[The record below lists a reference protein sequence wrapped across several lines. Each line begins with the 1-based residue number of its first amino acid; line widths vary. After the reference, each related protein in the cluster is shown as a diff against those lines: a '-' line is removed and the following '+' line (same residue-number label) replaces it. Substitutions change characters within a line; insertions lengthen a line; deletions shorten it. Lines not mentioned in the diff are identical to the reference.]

1 MHARITRRP
10 RRLRAGLAQLA
21 FMLAGLGAGLV
32 VPRIGWGPRVS
43 SGPVTDALLSIGIG
57 LLGAVALIFSL
68 LFLVVQW
75 VTTTFTPRLMLF
87 RDDPLVWRTFG
98 FALGLVVFCITA
110 ALAIGRKIEVTAFV
124 PVLAMVLLLVL
135 IAQLRT
141 LQLRAF
147 AAIQLAPALGS
158 IADRGR
164 TVLDTMYAEHSSAAP
179 ELPPALTTVVWR
191 HPPAVLQRV
200 ETAALIDAATAAN
213 VTIVVHES
221 PGATLHHGDRVAT
234 VHGGEL
240 SAETVLRGL
249 AVGDERTFD
258 QDPLLAVRLLADIG
272 LRALSA
278 AVNDPATTVQALDQL
293 EDLLGWAAA
302 ARLESLHHADGDGVE
317 RLVVHLPG
325 WEEFLRTGVDDIAF
339 AARSPMVV
347 AGLRGALLRI
357 RDRATPERAAGLD
370 RRLAR
375 LDGKVAELC
384 LDPGDAEPVRGLVE
398 GELD

>member
-1 MHARITRRP
+1 
-10 RRLRAGLAQLA
+10 
-21 FMLAGLGAGLV
+21 MLAGLGAGLLA
-32 VPRIGWGPRVS
+32 PRINRGPRVA
-43 SGPVTDALLSIGIG
+43 SGPVTDALLSIGLG

-110 ALAIGRKIEVTAFV
+110 ALTIGRLTDVSVFL

-135 IAQLRT
+135 IVELRT

-164 TVLDTMYAEHSSAAP
+164 TVLDTMYAEQDHVS
-179 ELPPALTTVVWR
+179 PALPTAQTTVVWQ

-200 ETAALIDAATAAN
+200 EMTTLIDAAAAAN

-221 PGATLHHGDRVAT
+221 PGATLHRGSLVAE

-240 SAETVLRGL
+240 PEATVLQGL
-249 AVGDERTFD
+249 VVGDERTFD
-258 QDPLLAVRLLADIG
+258 QDPLLAVRLLADIA

-278 AVNDPATTVQALDQL
+278 AVNDPATSVQALDQL

-302 ARLESLHHADGDGVE
+302 APLEPLRRTDGDGVE
-317 RLVVHLPG
+317 RLVVHLPE
-325 WEEFLRTGVDDIAF
+325 WEEFLRTGVDDLTF
-339 AARSPMVV
+339 AARSPMVIV
-347 AGLRGALLRI
+347 GLRDALR
-357 RDRATPERAAGLD
+357 RVRERATPERAALLD
-370 RRLAR
+370 SRLAR
-375 LDGKVAELC
+375 LDDAVAEL
-384 LDPGDAEPVRGLVE
+384 
-398 GELD
+398 

>member
-1 MHARITRRP
+1 M
-10 RRLRAGLAQLA
+10 
-21 FMLAGLGAGLV
+21 FAGLGAGLV
-32 VPRIGWGPRVS
+32 VPRIGWGPRVAS
-43 SGPVTDALLSIGIG
+43 SPVTDALLSIGIG

-110 ALAIGRKIEVTAFV
+110 ALSIGRKIEVSALV
-124 PVLAMVLLLVL
+124 PVLAMLLLLVL
-135 IAQLRT
+135 VAQLRN

-164 TVLDTMYAEHSSAAP
+164 TVLETMYAEQNHVSP
-179 ELPPALTTVVWR
+179 ELPPAQTTVVWQ

-200 ETAALIDAATAAN
+200 ETAALIEAAAAAN

-221 PGATLHHGDRVAT
+221 PGATLHRGSHVAE

-240 SAETVLRGL
+240 PDETVLRGL
-249 AVGDERTFD
+249 VVGDERTFD
-258 QDPLLAVRLLADIG
+258 QDPLLAVRLLADIAV
-272 LRALSA
+272 RALSA
-278 AVNDPATTVQALDQL
+278 AVNDPATAVQALDQL

-302 ARLESLHHADGDGVE
+302 ARLEPLRRTDGDGVE
-317 RLVVHLPG
+317 RLVVHLPE
-325 WEEFLRTGVDDIAF
+325 WEEFLRTGVDDFAF
-339 AARSPMVV
+339 AARSPMVIV
-347 AGLRGALLRI
+347 GLRDALRRV
-357 RDRATPERAAGLD
+357 RDRATPERTAVLD

-375 LDGKVAELC
+375 LDEEVAEL
-384 LDPGDAEPVRGLVE
+384 
-398 GELD
+398 